1 MGDDFAKWLLRIVGV
16 IGVIAFGTTYA
27 VRHDWSKGWMPS
39 ANPDYAPPVAT
50 APAVGAPE
58 AAAAAPPATP
68 AAPATGPAPAS
79 SAQPAAVT
87 TPSTAAAPATARA
100 AVPCQPIGRT
110 AKGELV
116 YSMDCRSLP
125 AP

>member
-16 IGVIAFGTTYA
+16 IGLIAFGTTYA
-27 VRHDWSKGWMPS
+27 VRHDWSQGWMPS
-39 ANPDYAPPVAT
+39 ANPDYAPPAAT
-50 APAVGAPE
+50 APETAATAPR
-58 AAAAAPPATP
+58 AAPVQAPGPAISTP
-68 AAPATGPAPAS
+68 VAAPATPSATTAPTAS
-79 SAQPAAVT
+79 
-87 TPSTAAAPATARA
+87 RA
-100 AVPCQPIGRT
+100 NVPCQPIGRT

>member
-16 IGVIAFGTTYA
+16 IGLIAFGTAYA

-39 ANPDYAPPVAT
+39 ASPDYAPPA
-50 APAVGAPE
+50 ASAPE
-58 AAAAAPPATP
+58 AVAAAPPA
-68 AAPATGPAPAS
+68 AQVQAPAVTATAP
-79 SAQPAAVT
+79 
-87 TPSTAAAPATARA
+87 AAAPPAAALSTTVTEAPAVVRA
-100 AVPCQPIGRT
+100 SSPCQPIGRT

>member
-16 IGVIAFGTTYA
+16 IGLIAFGTTYA
-27 VRHDWSKGWMPS
+27 VRHDWSQGWMPT
-39 ANPDYAPPVAT
+39 ANPDYAPPEATSPAAPAAPPAAQAT
-50 APAVGAPE
+50 APAAP
-58 AAAAAPPATP
+58 ANAPAATP
-68 AAPATGPAPAS
+68 AASAASAPA
-79 SAQPAAVT
+79 
-87 TPSTAAAPATARA
+87 APRV

-116 YSMDCRSLP
+116 YSMDCRTLP

>member
-16 IGVIAFGTTYA
+16 IGLIAFGTTYA

-39 ANPDYAPPVAT
+39 ANPDYAPPAASAPEAVAAAPSAAPTQTPAPAASVPAVASAAT
-50 APAVGAPE
+50 APS
-58 AAAAAPPATP
+58 AAAAP
-68 AAPATGPAPAS
+68 
-79 SAQPAAVT
+79 AV
-87 TPSTAAAPATARA
+87 SRA
-100 AVPCQPIGRT
+100 ATPCQPIGRT

-125 AP
+125 AQ